1 MCLHESNNEQN
12 DKREDL
18 YNFPHHES
26 RAKVD
31 LLTYVSSLN
40 ELSLSKVKSTGYVR
54 AKIFKSSLLF
64 RILIDS
70 GNLLENVIISKSF
83 AIQAQLCYIPVN
95 MLAGTATD
103 KKGCKIVG
111 RCPELMI
118 QIENIP
124 GTIVL
129 RNILIIENLSLI
141 HI

>member
-1 MCLHESNNEQN
+1 MNSLDNLVTVNENANLYDFPSNGN
-12 DKREDL
+12 
-18 YNFPHHES
+18 
-26 RAKVD
+26 RARVE

-40 ELSLSKVKSTGYVR
+40 ELSKSKVKSTGYVR

-70 GNLLENVIISKSF
+70 GNHLENVIVSKSF
-83 AIQAQLCYIPVN
+83 ALHAQMCYIPVN

-111 RCPELMI
+111 RCPEISI

-129 RNILIIENLSLI
+129 RKIFKLLKI
-141 HI
+141 